1 MKRKNTLF
9 RIFGYLMRHKLPLF
23 SVLALSLLG
32 NLLALAGPRLS
43 GEAINLISDGGVSGR
58 MDMPQIYRYCL
69 LLLFFYVCSSLMS

>member
-58 MDMPQIYRYCL
+58 IDRKS
-69 LLLFFYVCSSLMS
+69 VV